1 MTSLKRWLPSLL
13 LCCLSGCCS
22 LSQGMVALFCGP
34 SQGPWAKV
42 SYRTP
47 EEALKTFQA
56 AVAREDVEVI
66 YKSLSPDWKR
76 REGFG
81 VMEAHLV
88 WEKLKEKYPGI
99 HALGLAQ
106 VIATPTQEP
115 KVVEYDLEVAFQ
127 QFRVRL
133 KRYAYFS
140 VVVAGEDG
148 PVPHGDFVPRL
159 QRHAFIRPG
168 AEISRVQVSIPEVE
182 IPNLR
187 LEDVIQI
194 TVGRE
199 WKVDAFGPVPK
210 T

>member
-34 SQGPWAKV
+34 SQDPWATV

-47 EEALKTFQA
+47 QEALKTFQA
-56 AVAREDVEVI
+56 AMAREDAEVI
-66 YKSLSPDWKR
+66 YKSLSPDFKR
-76 REGFG
+76 REQVGKI
-81 VMEAHLV
+81 ETHLILE
-88 WEKLKEKYPGI
+88 WLKKEYPGI
-99 HALGLAQ
+99 HVVGLAKI
-106 VIATPTQEP
+106 IATPTQEP
-115 KVVEYDLEVAFQ
+115 KVVEYDLEVASQ
-127 QFRVRL
+127 RFRVRL
-133 KRYAYFS
+133 KRYAYWS

-159 QRHAFIRPG
+159 QRHAVIRPG
-168 AEISRVQVSIPEVE
+168 ADISRVQVSIPEVE
-182 IPNLR
+182 ISNLR
-187 LEDVIQI
+187 LEDVIEI

-199 WKVDAFGPVPK
+199 WKVDAFGPVPE